1 MSYISR
7 ILNENLSDNESDDE
21 ICILEE
27 ITLNKDET
35 KVSPMKTEVRQE
47 VIESTIEIDGSPAFP
62 SPPPTPRLTSTP
74 DSVVSLCVS
83 KVKATVRESLKLR
96 TNVSNKSQNSVMFR
110 CSCLV
115 AFDF

>member
-47 VIESTIEIDGSPAFP
+47 VIESTIEIEP
-62 SPPPTPRLTSTP
+62 SSNAKADINTRICPR
-74 DSVVSLCVS
+74 DSFRKSRLPQGAKS
-83 KVKATVRESLKLR
+83 KCYRHVT
-96 TNVSNKSQNSVMFR
+96 KS
-110 CSCLV
+110 
-115 AFDF
+115 